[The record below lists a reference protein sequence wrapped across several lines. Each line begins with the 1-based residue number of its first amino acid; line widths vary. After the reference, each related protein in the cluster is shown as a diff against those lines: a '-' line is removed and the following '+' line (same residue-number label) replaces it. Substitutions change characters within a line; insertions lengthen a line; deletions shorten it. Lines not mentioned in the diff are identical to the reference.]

1 MRELWLHVG
10 FVSEVVVLNSK
21 WGQNSQL
28 RGSWGCNINST
39 LWLIFF
45 VWVTFETFPQISLK
59 NFSFC
64 HQWIRAFM
72 CKYSPTYNFSG
83 QSNSQWKHKAISGN
97 WVEERRK
104 HSELQSSFSSFAEKK
119 TQKHLLCVCWLL
131 EDMSCISYNYPDS
144 CVPICHDFCLEV
156 SGRTWLGFV
165 KISWCHCRHEH
176 T

>member
-1 MRELWLHVG
+1 MRLFHKFPLKIVPSVTNELEL
-10 FVSEVVVLNSK
+10 L
-21 WGQNSQL
+21 
-28 RGSWGCNINST
+28 CANIPPPT
-39 LWLIFF
+39 
-45 VWVTFETFPQISLK
+45 ISLAK
-59 NFSFC
+59 VIVNGNIKQFLEIGLKKEENTLS
-64 HQWIRAFM
+64 
-72 CKYSPTYNFSG
+72 CKVLFLHLL
-83 QSNSQWKHKAISGN
+83 K
-97 WVEERRK
+97 
-104 HSELQSSFSSFAEKK
+104 KK